1 MDPKITII
9 TLGVKDL
16 NRSYEFYKNGLG
28 FPTTRTPEKGI
39 IFFQT
44 QGVCLALYPYE
55 ELAKDV
61 GDEFNVERSKFPG
74 VTLAYNAKSKEEV
87 DEIVETA
94 VKAGAKLE
102 KKPQKVFWGGYSG
115 YFSDPD
121 GYLWEVA
128 EAGFE
133 FNEDG
138 SIIVT

>member
-1 MDPKITII
+1 MSLSV
-9 TLGVKDL
+9 TL
-16 NRSYEFYKNGLG
+16 
-28 FPTTRTPEKGI
+28 
-39 IFFQT
+39 
-44 QGVCLALYPYE
+44 CPYE

-74 VTLAYNAKSKEEV
+74 ITLAYNAQSKEEV
-87 DEIVETA
+87 DEIVEMA
-94 VKAGAKLE
+94 VRAGAKLE
-102 KKPQKVFWGGYSG
+102 KKPLKAFWGGYSG
-115 YFSDPD
+115 YFSDLD